1 MKCDIFSFAIT
12 LWEMMTRKVPT
23 IESVSANS
31 YAILYQMVQ
40 GKEGE
45 RERDRET
52 ERETERE
59 RESIL
64 VLLIHVFR
72 KASSIIN

>member
-45 RERDRET
+45 K
-52 ERETERE
+52 ERE
-59 RESIL
+59 REGEGEGEGERERERER
-64 VLLIHVFR
+64 VH
-72 KASSIIN
+72 KIIGSLNSCI